1 MELALLASRS
11 YMDAGIIVA
20 GGGPVGSAL
29 GLMIP
34 GALVLDA
41 ATFPRDKPCGEGL
54 MPAGA
59 ALLREAGVDLA
70 DEGFPPLLGVCY
82 RLPDRSSAR
91 ASFAQ
96 GCGYGV
102 RRTRLDVLLAERAG
116 VRTGVRV
123 TGVRSLPDRVEV
135 DTSRG
140 SLVGSALIAADGI
153 RSPVARML
161 GWTQPSRGTARYG
174 VVGHLAVER
183 PGSDVEVSLL
193 GDAETYLAPV
203 GPEEVLVAVL
213 GGRGALR
220 APGLTTEQTYR
231 RILER
236 SHPELATAPLLGGL
250 TGAGPF
256 NLRPRRVADGRVF
269 LAGDAAGFLD
279 PLTGDAMSAGI
290 AQARALA
297 GFLAKDPDRAALRYR
312 RWCASQ
318 WRRRSLVSSLAR
330 TLSSSPSWG
339 RRGIRGSAQRPG
351 ALQALLS
358 VNDGSRTLLSVG
370 VRDWAALLGVA

>member
-1 MELALLASRS
+1 
-11 YMDAGIIVA
+11 MDAGIIVA

-34 GALVLDA
+34 GALVLEA

-70 DEGFPPLLGVCY
+70 DEGFPPLRGVRY
-82 RLPDRSSAR
+82 SLPDRTSAWAR
-91 ASFAQ
+91 FAQ

-102 RRTRLDVLLAERAG
+102 RRIRLDALLAERAG

-123 TGVRSLPDRVEV
+123 TGVRSMADRVEV
-135 DTSRG
+135 ETTSG
-140 SLVGSALIAADGI
+140 SIVGSVLIAADGI

-161 GWTQPSRGTARYG
+161 GWTQPPRGRARYG
-174 VVGHLAVER
+174 VVGHLAVDR
-183 PGSDVEVSLL
+183 PGSDVEVTLL
-193 GDAETYLAPV
+193 GDVETYLAPV
-203 GPEEVLVAVL
+203 GAEEVLVAVL
-213 GGRGALR
+213 GGKGSLR
-220 APGLTTEQTYR
+220 TAELTTEQSYR
-231 RILER
+231 ATLER
-236 SHPELATAPLLGGL
+236 SHPELASAPLLGDL

-256 NLRPRRVADGRVF
+256 NLRPRRVAQGRVF

-297 GFLAKDPDRAALRYR
+297 DFLAKDLDQAAPRYR
-312 RWCASQ
+312 RWSASQ
-318 WRRRSLVSSLAR
+318 WRRRTAVASLAR
-330 TLSSSPSWG
+330 ALSSSPRWG
-339 RRGIRGSAQRPG
+339 RRAIRGSAQRPE

-358 VNDGSRTLLSVG
+358 VNDGSRSLLSVG